1 MANIRSA
8 EKRNRQSIK
17 RTAQNRV
24 VRGNART
31 ALKRARQSLSNN
43 TSESR
48 ENVLTAMQ
56 ALDKAA
62 SKGVLH
68 PNNAARRKSRLMKA
82 LNKME
87 AESTEE

>member
-1 MANIRSA
+1 MANIKSA
-8 EKRNRQSIK
+8 EKRNRQTAK
-17 RTAQNRV
+17 RTANNRI

-31 ALKRARQSLSNN
+31 ALKRARKSLADGAPE
-43 TSESR
+43 TR
-48 ENVLTAMQ
+48 EEVMVAMR

-82 LNKME
+82 LNEME
-87 AESTEE
+87 AAEA